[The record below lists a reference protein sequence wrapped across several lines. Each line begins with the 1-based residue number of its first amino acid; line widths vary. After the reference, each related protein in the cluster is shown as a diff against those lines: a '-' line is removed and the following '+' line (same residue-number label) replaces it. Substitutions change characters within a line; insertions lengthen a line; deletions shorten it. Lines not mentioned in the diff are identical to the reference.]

1 MIIKT
6 PEDWWANYAV
16 LVEKI
21 KGDDGVLDDVP
32 ARAIVANLDKL
43 SLPQPELRE
52 FWAAQGDRSVFEV
65 LDKLAVDR
73 DHRNAWQVLQ
83 AIWEDLPDRS
93 DTRSLPGFFNL
104 CDACSEI
111 WVFEEDDG

>member
-21 KGDDGVLDDVP
+21 KGDDGMLDDVP
-32 ARAIVANLDKL
+32 ARDIVANLDKL
-43 SLPQPELRE
+43 NRPRPDLRG

-73 DHRNAWQVLQ
+73 DHESAGLVLES
-83 AIWEDLPDRS
+83 IWEDLPDRP
-93 DTRSLPGFFNL
+93 DTRALPGFFNL

-111 WVFEEDDG
+111 WVFEDG